1 MGEEKNRTPGYF
13 RIFCFCAIY
22 CALFSTVKNIAY
34 FERITLEL
42 RDVSQSGFTRLKEK
56 CVEISSILIPMDI
69 PDSCSYE
76 NRAIDV
82 LSQEIVPQEG
92 ERGTGGQI
100 SFLPSF
106 LANFSLLLSYLTHFS
121 LLPSFI
127 HTYFLLPSFDHS
139 LYYIYTQNPLSV
151 CILRNPGLKLIYLLR
166 F

>member
-34 FERITLEL
+34 FKRITLEL

-82 LSQEIVPQEG
+82 LSQEIVPQEL
-92 ERGTGGQI
+92 EDRIVLKITGDRNCCYRAI
-100 SFLPSF
+100 
-106 LANFSLLLSYLTHFS
+106 SLLLCRELE
-121 LLPSFI
+121 
-127 HTYFLLPSFDHS
+127 
-139 LYYIYTQNPLSV
+139 N
-151 CILRNPGLKLIYLLR
+151 GLGFVSKFPASNHKFHVKL